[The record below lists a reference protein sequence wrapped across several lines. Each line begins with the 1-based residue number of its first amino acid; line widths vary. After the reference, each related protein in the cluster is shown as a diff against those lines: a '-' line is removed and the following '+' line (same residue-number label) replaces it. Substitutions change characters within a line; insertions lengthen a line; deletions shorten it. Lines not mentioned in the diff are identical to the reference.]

1 MTKKCIVCSAEAR
14 YKIKDTSDFYC
25 QECAQENFSDLDML
39 LKIEEEVQRLK
50 DYLNQRLIKME
61 ERKADRH
68 HYKNNDDQ
76 TEDKNEGKNNE

>member
-1 MTKKCIVCSAEAR
+1 
-14 YKIKDTSDFYC
+14 
-25 QECAQENFSDLDML
+25 ML